1 MENELT
7 TTHAQGPHV
16 DANMLMLMQMKAI
29 MAETAALFVSAPLS
43 WPTVTPTMPTIYWE
57 MTIPVPPK
65 INKLR
70 RPNLSTIQN
79 EMGVDR
85 TLTRVVIKLMRKG
98 FWIVLRLVKKT
109 TPAWKLASCSMKKS
123 KRIQSEI
130 DPSPSNIPSFFL
142 KISKV
147 WSLDSAGRLMR
158 LVPIRLS

>member
-16 DANMLMLMQMKAI
+16 EANMLMLMQMNAI

-65 INKLR
+65 MSKLR
-70 RPNLSTIQN
+70 RPNFSTIQN

-98 FWIVLRLVKKT
+98 FRIVLRLVKKT

-123 KRIQSEI
+123 KRGQSEI
-130 DPSPSNIPSFFL
+130 VLFPLKYPEFFL
-142 KISKV
+142 IF
-147 WSLDSAGRLMR
+147 RY
-158 LVPIRLS
+158 